1 MHNMKNNYSLLEASK
16 HLKKDAF
23 AKLVQTE
30 LSKEKSYCKW
40 IGEKQEIHIQG
51 LTLNR
56 GNFYIG
62 NYFEVQETTPIDFKR
77 PPKSHIVYS
86 AVINPY
92 LPIAKGKFKQKY
104 FSSYYNLT
112 ESARYLYLSWLSNII
127 PTNEVPDELL
137 YFHIWGIQI
146 RLFLDLE
153 TTQKDRENLIN
164 VLLSIRSEIDGES
177 IIFGYINRIIDVAI
191 SNFFVY
197 EDKIFALSNINLRE
211 YENVLINKCSEI
223 NAEKAFDIF
232 TSVYPNRFSEHL
244 LPYIQSYFKKRFKF
258 RKLKKESVYSPFF
271 DDIEIP
277 LTLGCVNMFIP
288 IGLNCKY
295 SRCKKVS
302 DTQHRKISDFSFK
315 LIWKFRAYEKIVNDT
330 ISPFSPL
337 AYFCLPEFIQYRKK
351 EIPEQL
357 YSNLK
362 KMVNKQEVVIS
373 YDTFAELWG
382 LNYKGENLKRTHIDI
397 MMFELSKLGYGLIP
411 NYAINNKR
419 ISSKE
424 PCVIYKHTEQTFMNI
439 DTNFHRME
447 LLAKLIALVLQGTFV
462 SDADFLLIRTI
473 LSKINNNANNLAYL
487 NGYILW
493 LLQKK
498 QTIDK
503 TTKEKIESLSIPNK
517 DLFLSIL
524 LTLSSPN
531 GNINTI
537 RVNSLKKILPYLGKE
552 ENSIHSL
559 LHQMITSG
567 MDFIV
572 VDKEGK
578 QSEPLIEQESSRTGI
593 KIDNHRL
600 NEYMEQTQESQ
611 SILSN
616 IFNEETNENTVVDES
631 NKDILKEILSLLFT
645 KEQWDKDELETICK
659 SKGLM
664 LGSILEEIND
674 YSYSVV
680 DDVVLEDEGDTISVI
695 MDYKDE
701 LL

>member
-23 AKLVQTE
+23 AKLVQIE
-30 LSKEKSYCKW
+30 LSKEESYCKW

-62 NYFEVQETTPIDFKR
+62 NYFEVQETTPIDFKC

-112 ESARYLYLSWLSNII
+112 ESARYIYLSWLSNII

-177 IIFGYINRIIDVAI
+177 NIFGYINRIIDVAI

-197 EDKIFALSNINLRE
+197 EDKMFALSNINLRE
-211 YENVLINKCSEI
+211 YENVLINKCTEI

-244 LPYIQSYFKKRFKF
+244 LPYIRFYFKKRFRF
-258 RKLKKESVYSPFF
+258 RKLKEESVYSPFF

-277 LTLGCVNMFIP
+277 LTLGFVNMFIP

-302 DTQHRKISDFSFK
+302 DTQHRKISDFSLK

-382 LNYKGENLKRTHIDI
+382 ISYKGESLKRYHIDI
-397 MMFELSKLGYGLIP
+397 IMSELNKLGYGLIP
-411 NYAINNKR
+411 NYSINNKR
-419 ISSKE
+419 ISCKE
-424 PCVIYKHTEQTFMNI
+424 SCVIYKRTEQTFMNI
-439 DTNFHRME
+439 DANFHRME
-447 LLAKLIALVLQGTFV
+447 LLAKLIVFVIQGEPV
-462 SDADFLLIRTI
+462 PDVDFLLIRTI
-473 LSKINNNANNLAYL
+473 LSKINDHTQNLAYL
-487 NGYILW
+487 NGYVLW

-498 QTIDK
+498 QTLDK
-503 TTKEKIESLSIPNK
+503 TTKEGIESLSIPNK
-517 DLFLSIL
+517 DLFLRIL
-524 LTLSSPN
+524 LTLANPN
-531 GNINTI
+531 GNIITT
-537 RVNSLKKILPYLGKE
+537 RVDSLKKILPYFGKE
-552 ENSIHSL
+552 DSSIHSL

-567 MDFIV
+567 MDFIIM
-572 VDKEGK
+572 DKEGK
-578 QSEPLIEQESSRTGI
+578 KPELFTEQERSRTGI
-593 KIDNHRL
+593 KIDNRRL
-600 NEYMEQTQESQ
+600 YEYKQQTQESQ

-616 IFNEETNENTVVDES
+616 IFNEEPDKNVMVNEG
-631 NKDILKEILSLLFT
+631 NKDIIKEILSLLFT
-645 KEQWDKDELETICK
+645 KEQWNKEELETICK
-659 SKGLM
+659 NKGLM

-674 YSYSVV
+674 YSYSIV
-680 DDVVLEDEGDTISVI
+680 DDVVLEDEGDSISVI
-695 MDYKDE
+695 MDYKDD